1 MRRDLKAYRF
11 LPAHLVYVCLDVSLE
26 FVVVVVVVTDSEEF
40 LRISV
45 GGFGPWVDVLWNY
58 RLGLGFELRCY

>member
-26 FVVVVVVVTDSEEF
+26 FVVVVVTDSEEF

-45 GGFGPWVDVLWNY
+45 GGLVHG
-58 RLGLGFELRCY
+58 

>member
-26 FVVVVVVVTDSEEF
+26 FVVVVVVTDSQE
-40 LRISV
+40 LVRISV
-45 GGFGPWVDVLWNY
+45 GGLVHG
-58 RLGLGFELRCY
+58 